1 MALGKLFQD
10 ILSSESSWTSKVQ
23 KCFFLLL
30 SNKVVTV
37 NLSDMVFTVLLSKLF
52 RVVSVEASRQKRVK
66 FLKKSSQK
74 SIQKLAI
81 YRLKGSPFRL
91 NGYSKNILHYHGKS
105 FRMPSVTQR
114 LKDRFYEHRRC

>member
-66 FLKKSSQK
+66 SFKKSSQK

-91 NGYSKNILHYHGKS
+91 NRYSKNILHYHGKS

-114 LKDRFYEHRRC
+114 VKDRFYEHRRC

>member
-10 ILSSESSWTSKVQ
+10 ILSAESSWTSKVQ

-37 NLSDMVFTVLLSKLF
+37 NLSDMIFTVLLSKLF

-66 FLKKSSQK
+66 SFKKSSEK

-81 YRLKGSPFRL
+81 YRLKGSP
-91 NGYSKNILHYHGKS
+91 
-105 FRMPSVTQR
+105 Q
-114 LKDRFYEHRRC
+114 D

>member
-74 SIQKLAI
+74 SMQKLAI
-81 YRLKGSPFRL
+81 YRLKGSP
-91 NGYSKNILHYHGKS
+91 
-105 FRMPSVTQR
+105 
-114 LKDRFYEHRRC
+114 